1 MTFLM
6 SRVTSC
12 KQTQILFSWVFTR
25 LNKAKRKKCSITTSL
40 LVVVLERG
48 QIDGW
53 AIQACVV
60 LTVFLFIYQKE
71 KAYHDPPMRP
81 IALDSCNLWFEH
93 HLFDENGQRA
103 SPTATSPTGSLSL
116 FSPLSLNPTT
126 LLFSF

>member
-1 MTFLM
+1 M
-6 SRVTSC
+6 SKVTSC
-12 KQTQILFSWVFTR
+12 KQTQVLFSWVFTR
-25 LNKAKRKKCSITTSL
+25 LNKGKRKNVVSL

-48 QIDGW
+48 LIDGW

-93 HLFDENGQRA
+93 HLFDENGHRA